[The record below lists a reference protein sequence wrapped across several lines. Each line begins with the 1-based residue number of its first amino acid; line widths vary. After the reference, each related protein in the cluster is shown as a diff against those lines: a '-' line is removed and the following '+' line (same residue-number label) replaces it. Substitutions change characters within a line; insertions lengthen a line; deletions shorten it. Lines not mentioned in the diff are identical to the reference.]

1 MLRGVSGVRRSVA
14 GWWDRLAA
22 VVPGRPDRFGGG
34 VPARVDL
41 VVAGC
46 AVLVVMGGSLFAAR
60 LQVEARGLDAGA
72 VALIVVAGSGLGW
85 RRRAPVMV
93 LAVVVGAVATY
104 LGMGYPYGPMQLCMV
119 VAMFEV
125 ARLRG
130 SRTSLAW
137 CATAVAV
144 ITVALLTRRGQDSD
158 EPLLLATAFASWL
171 VVPWSVG
178 ALVQVRA
185 AATRRTRRELIAR
198 GALEERMRVAQEVH
212 DVAGHGFSAVAMQA
226 GVALVV
232 FDEQPAQARE
242 SIEAIRA
249 TSTQALT
256 DLRQLLDAFEHRP
269 EGLAELSTLVS
280 GIRAAGVSVQLSVT
294 ATAVPDDIGR
304 VAYRVVQEA
313 LTNVLRHAG
322 QATADV
328 RVEAGES
335 ALLVE
340 VEDDGAGSAEGGAGR
355 GLRGMRA
362 RVEAAGGTLET
373 TSAPGRGFRVTA
385 RLPLAG
391 GRA

>member
-1 MLRGVSGVRRSVA
+1 MVGTVFA
-14 GWWDRLAA
+14 GRAQD
-22 VVPGRPDRFGGG
+22 
-34 VPARVDL
+34 
-41 VVAGC
+41 
-46 AVLVVMGGSLFAAR
+46 
-60 LQVEARGLDAGA
+60 EARAVDAGA
-72 VALIVVAGSGLGW
+72 VVLMAVAALGLGW

-93 LAVVVGAVATY
+93 LAVVVGVVATY
-104 LGMGYPYGPMQLCMV
+104 LWLGYPYGPVQLCMV
-119 VAMFEV
+119 FAMFEV

-130 SRTSLAW
+130 LRTSLTC
-137 CATAVAV
+137 CAAAVAV
-144 ITVALLTRRGQDSD
+144 ITVALLSRRGLETS
-158 EPLLLATAFASWL
+158 EPLLLATVFASWL

-242 SIEAIRA
+242 SIEAIRE

-256 DLRQLLDAFEHRP
+256 ELRALLDAFEHRA
-269 EGLAELSTLVS
+269 ESLAELGTLAS
-280 GIRAAGVSVQLSVT
+280 GIRAAGVPVQLEVT
-294 ATAVPDDIGR
+294 AATVSEEVGR

-322 QATADV
+322 PAAAHV
-328 RVEAGES
+328 RVEARETK
-335 ALLVE
+335 LV
-340 VEDDGAGSAEGGAGR
+340 VEITDDGAGSAEDPGR

-362 RVEAAGGTLET
+362 RVEAIGGTLDT
-373 TSAPGRGFRVTA
+373 TSAPGQGFQVTA